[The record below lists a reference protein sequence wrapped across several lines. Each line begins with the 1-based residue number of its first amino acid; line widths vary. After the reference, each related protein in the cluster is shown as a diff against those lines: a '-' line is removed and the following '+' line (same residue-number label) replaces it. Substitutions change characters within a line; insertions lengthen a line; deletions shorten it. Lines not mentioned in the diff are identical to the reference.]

1 MSALL
6 FNLAIDCVMCR
17 STEVQKR
24 GIQWTLFSTL
34 EDLNSAADISL
45 QSHTHCYMQEKT
57 SILSTYARQVRLNIN
72 LTKTEVMTLNTS
84 SLQKTKIDGVDL
96 PMTQQFKWI
105 ALLDVMAEQAQISNA
120 S

>member
-6 FNLAIDCVMCR
+6 FNLAIDWVMRR

-34 EDLNSAADISL
+34 QDLNSVADISL

-84 SLQKTKIDGVDL
+84 NPQNNKIDGIDL
-96 PMTQQFKWI
+96 PVAEQFKWV
-105 ALLDVMAEQAQISNA
+105 ALLDVMA
-120 S
+120 

>member
-1 MSALL
+1 MR
-6 FNLAIDCVMCR
+6 R
-17 STEVQKR
+17 STEDQPR
-24 GIQWTLFSTL
+24 GIQWTLFSNL

-84 SLQKTKIDGVDL
+84 NPQKTKIEGIDL
-96 PMTQQFKWI
+96 PMTEQFKWV
-105 ALLDVMAEQAQISNA
+105 ALSDVMAERHRYRTPAKLSQEPA
-120 S
+120 